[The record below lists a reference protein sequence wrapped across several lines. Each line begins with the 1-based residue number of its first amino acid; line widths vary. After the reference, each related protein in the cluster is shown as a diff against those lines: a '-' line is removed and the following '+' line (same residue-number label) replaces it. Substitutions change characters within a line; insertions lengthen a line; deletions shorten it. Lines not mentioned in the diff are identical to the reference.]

1 MTRTA
6 KMGWIGAGMFLAG
19 AGLTMAGAALM
30 APVCVSFTKRSI
42 ERAAE
47 EGANRVLSGFET
59 ASAALGSTAG
69 RMQRQFSDAIR
80 TARESGSRVADRAAD
95 ALRPN

>member
-6 KMGWIGAGMFLAG
+6 RMGWIGAGMFLAG

-30 APVCVSFTKRSI
+30 TPVCVSFTRNRI
-42 ERAAE
+42 GRIAE
-47 EGANRVLSGFET
+47 EGANRVLSSFET

-69 RMQRQFSDAIR
+69 RVQRQFSDAVR
-80 TARESGSRVADRAAD
+80 TARESGSRAADRAAE

>member
-6 KMGWIGAGMFLAG
+6 RMGWIGAGMFLAG
-19 AGLTMAGAALM
+19 AGLTVIGAALLT
-30 APVCVSFTKRSI
+30 PVCVSFTKKSVGRI
-42 ERAAE
+42 AE
-47 EGANRVLSGFET
+47 EGANRVLASFET

-69 RMQRQFSDAIR
+69 RVQRQFSDAIR

-95 ALRPN
+95 AIRPN